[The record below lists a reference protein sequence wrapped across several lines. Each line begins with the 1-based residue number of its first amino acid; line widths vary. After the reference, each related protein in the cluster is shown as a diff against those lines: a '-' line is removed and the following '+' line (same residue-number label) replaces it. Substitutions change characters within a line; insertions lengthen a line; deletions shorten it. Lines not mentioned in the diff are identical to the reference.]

1 MHIGIVGGSIAGCCA
16 AAELIRAGHT
26 VEIFE
31 RAVGRLAGQGAGIG
45 LQPETLRMLI
55 DRELLDADVP
65 RFQQIS
71 HVFAAKHP
79 SDARFGREALR
90 LSMPAWS
97 MNWGDL
103 YRNLR
108 ERVPDASYHAGV
120 DVIGLARD
128 DAERVA
134 LRFADGSE
142 QAFEL
147 VVFAD
152 GYQSLGRA
160 LLCPEVEPSYRGY
173 TLWRGIVEEHALGAA
188 APLDGVVYR
197 IGYRG
202 LAGHAALYR
211 MPNGRGAAIN
221 FACYLPL
228 TAAALPEFLVDRA
241 GQSHATSLPPGG
253 MRLEEE
259 ARLQALMREQLPS
272 YFADI
277 VAQGRDTFAQPIFT
291 VSVPRCRRGR
301 VCLLGDAG
309 ALAPPLTGSGVLK
322 ATLNATDLARSLAA
336 DADLDAA
343 LSGWADRQMN
353 LGRVLVTVGERMEK
367 ALVWEC
373 PDLNALDPQAALAW
387 WQSAISLPRAV

>member
-1 MHIGIVGGSIAGCCA
+1 MHIGVVGGSIAGCCA

-26 VEIFE
+26 VEVFE
-31 RAVGRLAGQGAGIG
+31 RALGRLPGQGAGIG
-45 LQPETLRMLI
+45 LQPETLRVLI
-55 DRELLDADVP
+55 EHGLLDADVP
-65 RFQQIS
+65 RFEQVS
-71 HVFAAKHP
+71 HVFVAKHA
-79 SDARFGREALR
+79 SDLRFGREALR

-97 MNWGDL
+97 MNWADL

-108 ERVPDASYHAGV
+108 ERVPDASYHANA

-128 DAERVA
+128 DADRA
-134 LRFADGSE
+134 TLRFADGTE
-142 QAFEL
+142 RAFEL

-173 TLWRGIVEEHALGAA
+173 TLWRGIVEEGALRTAT
-188 APLDGVVYR
+188 PLDGVVYR

-211 MPNGRGAAIN
+211 MPNAGGGAVN

-228 TAAALPEFLVDRA
+228 TAAELPEFLVDRS
-241 GQSHATSLPPGG
+241 GVRHATSLPPGA
-253 MRLEEE
+253 MRLQEE
-259 ARLQALMREQLPS
+259 ARLRALMREHLPS

-277 VAQGRDTFAQPIFT
+277 VAQARDTFAQPIFT
-291 VSVPRCRRGR
+291 VSVPRYRRRR

-336 DADLDAA
+336 EADLDAA

-353 LGRVLVTVGERMEK
+353 LGRVLTTVGERMEK
-367 ALVWEC
+367 ALIWEC
-373 PDLNALDPQAALAW
+373 PDLNTLDSQAALAW
-387 WQSAISLPRAV
+387 WQSAISLPRAA